1 MNERADEAPHYLV
14 QRIREA
20 LAHDPAVAEL
30 ELEVTV
36 RGSKVFVAGTI
47 PTKDRQSAIT
57 DVVQRAAP
65 DHEVHNETS
74 VAVMSGT
81 VDEEELP

>member
-1 MNERADEAPHYLV
+1 MSTDEPVHYLI

-36 RGSKVFVAGTI
+36 RGSKVFVSGSV
-47 PTKDRQSAIT
+47 PTEERRGAISE
-57 DVVQRAAP
+57 VVARVAP
-65 DHEVHNETS
+65 DHDFRNDTQ
-74 VAVMSGT
+74 VAIL
-81 VDEEELP
+81 DEHVKEERLE